1 MCGKVWLIPF
11 VFLMLWWSQ
20 NVNAQSSSANYTNQ
34 LWLDFNPSWNIGDRQ
49 KIIADID
56 YRLNWPHSWN
66 RFVVRAGY
74 QYKSYNSLFKRL
86 KSEEDYLAG
95 LGFFYIIKD
104 DGSQALEIRPY
115 QGFKTTFFL
124 SNRWKMRN
132 YVRAEERFHV
142 DLEDQTQSF
151 GMRLRYQIS
160 TDYYVRGK
168 IYLNGKGFYLPLAV
182 EFFFD
187 LVETSSAND
196 VLRVTP
202 GLGYQFNS
210 DFKLQGTLGYH
221 FTQFD
226 KAGLNAVVYRI
237 SLYKTIF

>member
-1 MCGKVWLIPF
+1 MPKTFAGF
-11 VFLMLWWSQ
+11 VMLLSLSLLGF
-20 NVNAQSSSANYTNQ
+20 NSALAQDNYTNQ
-34 LWLDFNPSWNIGDRQ
+34 AWFDFNPSWNIGERK
-49 KIIADID
+49 KIIADVD
-56 YRLNWPHSWN
+56 YRLNWPNSWN
-66 RFVVRAGY
+66 RFVLRAGY
-74 QYKSYNSLFKRL
+74 QYKSYNSFFKRL
-86 KSEEDYLAG
+86 KSEEDYLTG
-95 LGFFYIIKD
+95 LGFFYIVKD

-160 TDYYVRGK
+160 TDYYIRGK
-168 IYLNGKGFYLPLAV
+168 IYLNGRGFYLPLAA

-196 VLRVTP
+196 VLRLTP

-226 KAGLNAVVYRI
+226 KAGLNAIVYRI
-237 SLYKTIF
+237 SLFITIF